1 MQKRMIVVRQLAL
14 RKCKDNHVK
23 AVLPNYV
30 KDTNKHNFSRLW
42 KLGKKCHR

>member
-30 KDTNKHNFSRLW
+30 KDTNKQFFETLEV
-42 KLGKKCHR
+42 KKKMP